1 MGRQWWRLS
10 PPGAANCSSALI
22 ICMRPVGSKL
32 SSSRYK
38 IVSIMLV
45 LKFKSNGLQGMCDN
59 LLTSVV
65 RAWDFAKPLLLA
77 PAMNTFMWDSPFTA
91 QQLQVL
97 RSLGAQVVP
106 PVCPHLYPPSAQPR
120 SEISTHCAEDVAPPC
135 IISSW
140 D

>member
-1 MGRQWWRLS
+1 MWQQKGDPVVHIELRKWADIFLVAPLS
-10 PPGAANCSSALI
+10 ANSLAK
-22 ICMRPVGSKL
+22 MA
-32 SSSRYK
+32 
-38 IVSIMLV
+38 
-45 LKFKSNGLQGMCDN
+45 QGMCDN

-106 PVCPHLYPPSAQPR
+106 PVSKALACGDVGTGAMAEPATIINEALSCLQAMLTGRDSNSR
-120 SEISTHCAEDVAPPC
+120 SL
-135 IISSW
+135 
-140 D
+140 